1 MDHESTSKWATS
13 IAIANDALRNERVPL
28 TLTPRLYRS
37 LTLAA
42 TVLRLGFDERLAI
55 AGMILDATQSNA
67 LARSQ
72 AIESFGTELVSIADC
87 VNRWRPNLYASEDQ
101 WTESCKRDLFALS
114 GLDESGTSL
123 LLADRLIDVRE
134 VSVGLREGGRK
145 FMKRYKITP
154 ESIFTYYQTLS
165 EEFLKKQLPGSEE
178 FAGHGGDLEWIFSMK
193 DA

>member
-87 VNRWRPNLYASEDQ
+87 VNRWRPNLYGSEDQ

-178 FAGHGGDLEWIFSMK
+178 FEGHGSNLHWAYTNM
-193 DA
+193 

>member
-1 MDHESTSKWATS
+1 MDLESTQMWATS
-13 IAIANDALRNERVPL
+13 IAIANDALLNERVPL

-42 TVLRLGFDERLAI
+42 TVLRLGFDQRLAV
-55 AGMILDATQSNA
+55 AGMILDATQTNA

-72 AIESFGTELVSIADC
+72 AIESFGTELVSIVDC
-87 VNRWRPNLYASEDQ
+87 VNRWRPNLYGAEHL
-101 WTESCKRDLFALS
+101 WTENCKRDLSALS
-114 GLDESGTSL
+114 GLDESETSL
-123 LLADRLIDVRE
+123 LLADRLIDVVE

-178 FAGHGGDLEWIFSMK
+178 FEGHGSNLHWAYTNM
-193 DA
+193 